1 MRQYSV
7 VILIIIAI
15 FSFFYVK
22 IDFKNGYDIESQK
35 IEIDNNFSLEVKN
48 IERNAEKINIY
59 SDNILLKSYIDQN
72 EYLENIASGDVI
84 IFEAEL
90 KPVQYYAQKYQNN
103 SYSYYLKSK
112 KIDYTG
118 YIKDIK
124 VISHKN
130 DIYSLRWKIV
140 KSIERYVDD
149 IYKVDSP
156 FYKALLYGDKSELS
170 ESVKQEFSH
179 TGTAHLLALSGFHTA
194 IILLFVNLLL
204 KGISVKKRSFIS
216 IIILSIYVFITGA
229 RASIIRA
236 VLFFVIY
243 YASFIFEKKYNL
255 ISCAAICAALM
266 LSFNPYYIYEIGF
279 QLSFLSILA
288 IATFSLMLKRY
299 KIPSALS
306 ITISAQL
313 FTAPVVAYSFGVI
326 SLTGSLSNLVIIPLI
341 SLDMIMFIFSLIIA
355 PLFNNILFLKQLF
368 IYYIHSIILLKDV
381 IININRWFEKL
392 PLAYI
397 DNVSLEIWKIIIY
410 YAIIFIIYK
419 LWQCKTIKEN
429 LYEFKPLPKIIT

>member
-7 VILIIIAI
+7 VILIIIVI
-15 FSFFYVK
+15 FSFFYIN
-22 IDFKNGYDIESQK
+22 IDFKNENDIESQK
-35 IEIDNNFSLEVKN
+35 INYNLSLEVKN
-48 IERNAEKINIY
+48 IEKNAEKINIY
-59 SDNILLKSYIDQN
+59 AENILLKAYVDQN
-72 EYLENIASGDVI
+72 KDVENIISGDVI
-84 IFEAEL
+84 IFETEL
-90 KPVQYYAQKYQNN
+90 KPVEYYAQKYQNK

-118 YIKDIK
+118 YIKDVK

-140 KSIERYVDD
+140 QRMEHYVDG
-149 IYKVDSP
+149 IYKTDAP
-156 FYKALLYGDKSELS
+156 IYKALLYGDKSELS
-170 ESVKQEFSH
+170 ERVKQEFSH

-194 IILLFVNLLL
+194 VILLFVNLLL

-229 RASIIRA
+229 KPSIIRA
-236 VLFFVIY
+236 VLFFAIY

-255 ISCAAICAALM
+255 ISCASICAALM
-266 LSFNPYYIYEIGF
+266 LSFNPYYLYEIGF

-288 IATFSLMLKRY
+288 IASFSLMLKMY

-326 SLTGSLSNLVIIPLI
+326 SLSGSLSNLVIIPLI

-355 PLFNNILFLKQLF
+355 PLFNNILFLKPLF
-368 IYYIHSIILLKDV
+368 IHYIHSIILLKDM
-381 IININRWFEKL
+381 IIDINRWFEKL
-392 PLAYI
+392 PLSYI
-397 DNVSLEIWKIIIY
+397 DNVSLEIWKIMIY
-410 YAIIFIIYK
+410 YAIILIIYK
-419 LWQCKTIKEN
+419 LWQRKTIKEN